1 MNRKEAP
8 HQSFAPYGVHDRK
21 VKLRD
26 PRPVYLQPL
35 PRDASCVNKTN
46 LFGSHRGCRRAG
58 RPLHRRLRLLS
69 AGCRP
74 PSWFS
79 YGKST
84 AQPALRLK
92 TAIVV
97 TRWAMSVTA
106 WDKISG
112 TLCAHTHSTRFIR
125 KEGRLSLTRPREL
138 PRDFRLIVSTSP
150 PPLLR
155 RTLPDS
161 TCRQTSPFSRVKRM

>member
-46 LFGSHRGCRRAG
+46 LFGSHRGCRHAG

-79 YGKST
+79 YGKINR
-84 AQPALRLK
+84 P
-92 TAIVV
+92 
-97 TRWAMSVTA
+97 TRVEVRNGDCSHQM
-106 WDKISG
+106 G
-112 TLCAHTHSTRFIR
+112 YERN
-125 KEGRLSLTRPREL
+125 
-138 PRDFRLIVSTSP
+138 
-150 PPLLR
+150 
-155 RTLPDS
+155 
-161 TCRQTSPFSRVKRM
+161 RMG